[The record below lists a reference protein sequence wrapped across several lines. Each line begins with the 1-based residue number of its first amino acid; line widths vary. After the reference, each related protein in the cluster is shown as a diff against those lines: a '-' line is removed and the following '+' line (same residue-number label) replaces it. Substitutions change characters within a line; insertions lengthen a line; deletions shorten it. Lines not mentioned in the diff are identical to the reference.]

1 MKSSIVI
8 VRTGLR
14 FAFALVLALGLQA
27 CNLFG
32 LVRMVTGVPVV
43 VASTGGVAAGGVRY
57 QQPGVVYAQP
67 QYAQPG
73 VVYAQPQYG
82 GAAHTITSGPTL
94 YVLNDGSGR
103 LVTRSECDG
112 GSGCQAVIP
121 GTPGPQ
127 VSPPVG
133 NYRGVGS
140 IAAVQIAPNGV
151 ATAGFI
157 PRPN

>member
-57 QQPGVVYAQP
+57 Q
-67 QYAQPG
+67 QPG